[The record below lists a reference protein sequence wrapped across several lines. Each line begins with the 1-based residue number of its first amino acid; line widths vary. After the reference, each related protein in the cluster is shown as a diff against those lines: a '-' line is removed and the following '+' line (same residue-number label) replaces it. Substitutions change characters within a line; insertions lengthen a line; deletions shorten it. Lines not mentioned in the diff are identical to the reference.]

1 MHLGMKTQCEKC
13 GSTLLADGEAYLCSY
28 ECTFCRDCTLNM
40 NGVCPNCGGE
50 LVRRPQRKTLTSSG
64 ENRGL
69 RIPGSRRPWLIWVVS
84 FGVWTFMALVNAGS
98 MYQFDRSVGRYVT
111 FTKEITLPLINYV
124 IYAFLTPVIFGIA
137 MRYPIQRTNWVR
149 RTGLHAVASVA
160 FTVGHVVLRGL
171 VYPVWDPRISNYSY
185 AVWNPHTYAFSIQW
199 ILFERLFFYNLVDDI
214 FSTYL
219 PVVLIAH
226 AVWYQKM
233 FKDRDLRTFELEAQL
248 AKAHL
253 QALKSRLQPHFL
265 FNTLH
270 SISTLMLTDVRAAD
284 RMISHLSDLLRMSLE
299 NSEIQVTTLS
309 RELEFLTG
317 YLEIEKVRFADR
329 LNIVLDVAPDAL
341 DAQIPHL
348 LLQPLVENA
357 VHHGI
362 SRRSSGGEI
371 QIAVSCDAHNLYL
384 RIRDNG
390 PGLSESGAGQ
400 PAIGLGLRATRER
413 LRTLYGNEHSID
425 IRDAPEGGVEACVRI
440 PFRAARPLPYEV
452 ISGDP
457 ESAA

>member
-1 MHLGMKTQCEKC
+1 M
-13 GSTLLADGEAYLCSY
+13 S
-28 ECTFCRDCTLNM
+28 
-40 NGVCPNCGGE
+40 
-50 LVRRPQRKTLTSSG
+50 
-64 ENRGL
+64 
-69 RIPGSRRPWLIWVVS
+69 
-84 FGVWTFMALVNAGS
+84 MALVNAGS
-98 MYQFDRSVGRYVT
+98 MYQFDRSLGRYAS
-111 FTKEITLPLINYV
+111 FAKEITLPLINYV

-137 MRYPIQRTNWVR
+137 MRYPIQRSNWVR
-149 RTGLHAVASVA
+149 RTGLHVVASVA
-160 FTVGHVVLRGL
+160 FTVVHVILRGL

-185 AVWNPHTYAFSIQW
+185 AVWNPHTHVFSIQW
-199 ILFERLFFYNLVDDI
+199 LLFERLFFYNLVDDI

-226 AVWYQKM
+226 AMWYQKM

-253 QALKSRLQPHFL
+253 QALKSQLQPHFL

-270 SISTLMLTDVRAAD
+270 SISALMLTDVRAAD
-284 RMISHLSDLLRMSLE
+284 SMISRLSDLLRMSLE
-299 NSEIQVTTLS
+299 NSEIQITTVS

-371 QIAVSCDAHNLYL
+371 RIAVSCDTHDLYL

-390 PGLSESGAGQ
+390 PGLSDSGAAQ
-400 PAIGLGLRATRER
+400 LAIGLGLRATRER
-413 LRTLYGNEHSID
+413 LQTLYGSEHSVD

-440 PFRAARPLPYEV
+440 PFRAVRHPAYEV
-452 ISGDP
+452 ISAEP
-457 ESAA
+457 ESAEDWK

>member
-1 MHLGMKTQCEKC
+1 MHLEMKTQCEKC
-13 GSTLLADGEAYLCSY
+13 GSALLADGEAYVCSY
-28 ECTFCRDCTLNM
+28 ECTFCGDCTVKM
-40 NGVCPNCGGE
+40 NGTCSHCGGE
-50 LVRRPQRKTLTSSG
+50 LVRRPQRKTLPQSG
-64 ENRGL
+64 DDRSQ
-69 RIPGSRRPWLIWVVS
+69 RIPGSRRPWLVWVVS

-98 MYQFDRSVGRYVT
+98 MYQFDRSLGRNVT
-111 FTKEITLPLINYV
+111 FAKEITLPLVNYL
-124 IYAFLTPVIFGIA
+124 IFAFLTPVIFGIA
-137 MRYPIQRTNWVR
+137 MRYPIQRSNWVR
-149 RTGLHAVASVA
+149 RTGLHVAAAVA
-160 FTVGHVVLRGL
+160 FTVAHVILRGL
-171 VYPVWDPRISNYSY
+171 IYPVWDPRIGNYAS
-185 AVWNPHTYAFSIQW
+185 AMRNPYTHAFSIQW

-226 AVWYQKM
+226 ALWYQKM

-309 RELEFLTG
+309 HELEFLTG

-329 LNIVLDVAPDAL
+329 LNIVLDIAPDAL

-371 QIAVSCDAHNLYL
+371 RIAVSCDAHNLYL

-390 PGLSESGAGQ
+390 PGLSDTTAGQ
-400 PAIGLGLRATRER
+400 PGIGLGLRATRER
-413 LRTLYGNEHSID
+413 LRTLYGNKHSVE

-440 PFRAARPLPYEV
+440 PFRAAA
-452 ISGDP
+452 
-457 ESAA
+457 SAV

>member
-1 MHLGMKTQCEKC
+1 MHLEMKTQCEKC
-13 GSTLLADGEAYLCSY
+13 GSALLADGEAYVCSY
-28 ECTFCRDCTLNM
+28 ECTFCHDCALNL
-40 NGVCPNCGGE
+40 NEICPNCGGE
-50 LVRRPQRKTLTSSG
+50 LVRRPQRKTLTGSG
-64 ENRGL
+64 ESRGL
-69 RIPGSRRPWLIWVVS
+69 RTPSNSRPWLIWVVS
-84 FGVWTFMALVNAGS
+84 FGAWMFMALVNAGS
-98 MYQFDRSVGRYVT
+98 MYQFDRSLGRYAT
-111 FTKEITLPLINYV
+111 FAKEITLPLINCG
-124 IYAFLTPVIFGIA
+124 IYAFLTPLIFGLA
-137 MRYPIQRTNWVR
+137 MRYPIQRTNWLDR
-149 RTGLHAVASVA
+149 IGLHVVASLA
-160 FTVGHVVLRGL
+160 FTIAHVVLRGL
-171 VYPVWDPRISNYSY
+171 VYPVWDPRIGGYSY
-185 AVWNPHTYAFSIQW
+185 AAWNPHTYAFSIQW

-233 FKDRDLRTFELEAQL
+233 FKERDLRTFELEAQL

-253 QALKSRLQPHFL
+253 HSLKSRLQPHFL

-284 RMISHLSDLLRMSLE
+284 RMIAHLSDLLRMSLE

-309 RELEFLTG
+309 HELEFLTG

-329 LNIVLDVAPDAL
+329 LNIVLDVAPNAL

-371 QIAVSCDAHNLYL
+371 RIAISSDAHNLYL

-390 PGLSESGAGQ
+390 PGLSESAAGQ
-400 PAIGLGLRATRER
+400 TAIGLGLRATRER
-413 LRTLYGNEHSID
+413 LQTLYGNMHSVD

-440 PFRAARPLPYEV
+440 PFRSARPLPHEV
-452 ISGDP
+452 ISEDP

>member
-1 MHLGMKTQCEKC
+1 
-13 GSTLLADGEAYLCSY
+13 
-28 ECTFCRDCTLNM
+28 
-40 NGVCPNCGGE
+40 
-50 LVRRPQRKTLTSSG
+50 
-64 ENRGL
+64 
-69 RIPGSRRPWLIWVVS
+69 
-84 FGVWTFMALVNAGS
+84 
-98 MYQFDRSVGRYVT
+98 
-111 FTKEITLPLINYV
+111 
-124 IYAFLTPVIFGIA
+124 
-137 MRYPIQRTNWVR
+137 
-149 RTGLHAVASVA
+149 
-160 FTVGHVVLRGL
+160 
-171 VYPVWDPRISNYSY
+171 
-185 AVWNPHTYAFSIQW
+185 
-199 ILFERLFFYNLVDDI
+199 LFERLFFYNLVDDI

-317 YLEIEKVRFADR
+317 YLEIEKVRFTDR

-362 SRRSSGGEI
+362 SKRSSGGEI
-371 QIAVSCDAHNLYL
+371 RIAVSCDAHNLYL

-390 PGLSESGAGQ
+390 PGLSDSGADSGAGQ
-400 PAIGLGLRATRER
+400 PVIGLGLRATRER
-413 LRTLYGNEHSID
+413 LQTLYGSKHSVD

-440 PFRAARPLPYEV
+440 PFRAVRHPPYEV

-457 ESAA
+457 QSAEEWK

>member
-1 MHLGMKTQCEKC
+1 M
-13 GSTLLADGEAYLCSY
+13 
-28 ECTFCRDCTLNM
+28 
-40 NGVCPNCGGE
+40 
-50 LVRRPQRKTLTSSG
+50 
-64 ENRGL
+64 
-69 RIPGSRRPWLIWVVS
+69 
-84 FGVWTFMALVNAGS
+84 FMALVNAGS
-98 MYQFDRSVGRYVT
+98 MYQFDRSLGRYAS
-111 FTKEITLPLINYV
+111 FAKEITLPLINYL

-137 MRYPIQRTNWVR
+137 MRYPIQRSNWVR
-149 RTGLHAVASVA
+149 RTGLHVVASVA
-160 FTVGHVVLRGL
+160 FTVAHVILRGL

-185 AVWNPHTYAFSIQW
+185 AVWNPHTHVFNIQW

-253 QALKSRLQPHFL
+253 QALKSQLQPHFL

-284 RMISHLSDLLRMSLE
+284 SMIAHLSDLLRMSLE
-299 NSEIQVTTLS
+299 NSEIQVTTVS

-371 QIAVSCDAHNLYL
+371 RIAVSCDAHNLYL

-390 PGLSESGAGQ
+390 PGLSDSGAGQ

-413 LRTLYGNEHSID
+413 LQTLYGNKHSID